1 MRETFLETPG
11 SDRPSRFR
19 LLTSAVSM
27 VVAVVVAI
35 ACGVKLIDYVA
46 GEGLPVERS
55 HAYFAALVA
64 IISFFVL
71 SISALTGT
79 RGTRDGPRVA
89 SARAALALYG
99 AAVLLTHTTLFAIT
113 PIVVSSP
120 PEAQTWPDTIIEFV
134 LPGYLVAEWILNPLR
149 ARISRSAP
157 FIALLFPASWVI
169 VGTILGQTTGW
180 WVNPALDF
188 WGAENILVPIA
199 YLVAVGVS
207 LFVIALFLLM
217 VNRIHYRLFPKNLF
231 ES

>member
-1 MRETFLETPG
+1 VRETFLESPG
-11 SDRPSRFR
+11 SNQASRFR
-19 LLTSAVSM
+19 LLTSALSM

-35 ACGVKLIDYVA
+35 ACGVKILDYVA
-46 GEGLPVERS
+46 GEGLADQRS
-55 HAYFAALVA
+55 FTYFASLVA
-64 IISFFVL
+64 IISVVVL
-71 SISALTGT
+71 SISALMGT
-79 RGTRDGPRVA
+79 RGTRDSPRVA

-99 AAVLLTHTTLFAIT
+99 AAVFLTHTTLFSIT

-120 PEAQTWPDTIIEFV
+120 LEAQTWPDTIIEFV
-134 LPGYLVAEWILNPLR
+134 LPGYLVAEWVLNPLR

-169 VGTILGQTTGW
+169 VGTILGQMTGW

-199 YLVAVGVS
+199 YLAAVTVS
-207 LFVIALFLLM
+207 LFVIALLLLM